1 MTQCLAIPTRYP
13 NFFASLDP
21 SDTVILV
28 SPLRRTLQTMFLG
41 FSSVLPPAAG
51 ANPIPVVILP
61 QLQECGS
68 WPCDT
73 GGPLEETKAQFPQ
86 EWLDWSEC
94 ERYPEWN
101 QNSGAFKC
109 DDEDNNVDRARWVRN
124 YIRSRK
130 EKHVVV
136 VSHHGLLRRIVKA
149 PYAHNRMKSVRPSF
163 ASRVSVVSSPKVL
176 TQGSR
181 DPDFASPSSGKT
193 QTSEYTVSRT
203 KPGKTP
209 KPTSSGSMITSYRH
223 GAEEEEDLCASRA
236 TSNIPEA
243 LFPLLV
249 PPSTSIRPPTL
260 HIDRRHSSHLI
271 LSSLSITSFHPGAA
285 DLVVRISP
293 DLLSKRKQHRF
304 LQLAF
309 ISPFPFTMGLPKRLI
324 RTSLV

>member
-1 MTQCLAIPTRYP
+1 MSSSLPPILTRFTRVLPIHQEAGHNVGPPPPPDHDLPDPELTSRGVTQCLAIPTRYP

-51 ANPIPVVILP
+51 SNPIPVVILP

-101 QNSGAFKC
+101 QNSGAFRC

-149 PYAHNRMKSVRPSF
+149 PYAHNRMKSPIQWEN
-163 ASRVSVVSSPKVL
+163 ADLRVYRFSDEAG
-176 TQGSR
+176 Q
-181 DPDFASPSSGKT
+181 DP
-193 QTSEYTVSRT
+193 E
-203 KPGKTP
+203 
-209 KPTSSGSMITSYRH
+209 
-223 GAEEEEDLCASRA
+223 
-236 TSNIPEA
+236 
-243 LFPLLV
+243 
-249 PPSTSIRPPTL
+249 
-260 HIDRRHSSHLI
+260 
-271 LSSLSITSFHPGAA
+271 A
-285 DLVVRISP
+285 DLVRIE
-293 DLLSKRKQHRF
+293 DYVL
-304 LQLAF
+304 
-309 ISPFPFTMGLPKRLI
+309 
-324 RTSLV
+324 